1 MPELLKIVTP
11 GEARARFA
19 AAYTPRPRGTE
30 RIPLRQAHRRVL
42 ARDII
47 ALEDLPEFDKS
58 TVDGYAVRAEDL
70 SAASQALPVS
80 LAVVGEVQMG
90 EAPHFTIGPGTA
102 AIMSTP
108 RYIRKRNTVVVGYL
122 YRITRIYAVGSLLTL
137 IFGLIITQ
145 LLHDFSKPWVS
156 ASITLFVV
164 AAVLLI
170 LIMNDQ
176 RKALTALA
184 AAEGAADAR
193 VRSDDSDE
201 GTKGDGTA
209 AGGDQPPATAAAD
222 LKIAAVE
229 RGRIASMSGIIALI
243 WLAILVLM
251 VWNG

>member
-1 MPELLKIVTP
+1 MSFSDHVVLWLHI
-11 GEARARFA
+11 A
-19 AAYTPRPRGTE
+19 AA
-30 RIPLRQAHRRVL
+30 I
-42 ARDII
+42 
-47 ALEDLPEFDKS
+47 
-58 TVDGYAVRAEDL
+58 
-70 SAASQALPVS
+70 
-80 LAVVGEVQMG
+80 
-90 EAPHFTIGPGTA
+90 FTIGPGTA

-145 LLHDFSKPWVS
+145 LLHDFNKPWVS

-164 AAVLLI
+164 AAVLLV

-184 AAEGAADAR
+184 AAEGAADASL
-193 VRSDDSDE
+193 RSDDPDK
-201 GTKGDGTA
+201 GTEEDGA
-209 AGGDQPPATAAAD
+209 AAAGDQPSATAAAES
-222 LKIAAVE
+222 KIAVVE
-229 RGRIASMSGIIALI
+229 RGRIASMSGVTALI

>member
-1 MPELLKIVTP
+1 MSFSDHVVLWLHI
-11 GEARARFA
+11 A
-19 AAYTPRPRGTE
+19 AA
-30 RIPLRQAHRRVL
+30 I
-42 ARDII
+42 
-47 ALEDLPEFDKS
+47 
-58 TVDGYAVRAEDL
+58 
-70 SAASQALPVS
+70 
-80 LAVVGEVQMG
+80 
-90 EAPHFTIGPGTA
+90 FTIGPGTA

-184 AAEGAADAR
+184 AAEAPAGGT
-193 VRSDDSDE
+193 VRSDDPDE
-201 GTKGDGTA
+201 GTDEDGAPAGSDQPGTTA
-209 AGGDQPPATAAAD
+209 AGE

-229 RGRIASMSGIIALI
+229 RGRIASMSGITALI

>member
-1 MPELLKIVTP
+1 MSFSDHVILWLHV
-11 GEARARFA
+11 A
-19 AAYTPRPRGTE
+19 AA
-30 RIPLRQAHRRVL
+30 I
-42 ARDII
+42 
-47 ALEDLPEFDKS
+47 
-58 TVDGYAVRAEDL
+58 
-70 SAASQALPVS
+70 
-80 LAVVGEVQMG
+80 
-90 EAPHFTIGPGTA
+90 FTIGPGTA

-184 AAEGAADAR
+184 AAEGAAGAR
-193 VRSDDSDE
+193 LRSDDPDE
-201 GTKGDGTA
+201 GTEDDGAA
-209 AGGDQPPATAAAD
+209 AGGDQPGTTAAGE

-229 RGRIASMSGIIALI
+229 RGRIASMSGITALI